1 MPTRTA
7 DAEWQGNLQQG
18 QGTMRVG
25 SGAFK
30 GNYSFKSRMGDE
42 TVGTN
47 PEELIGA
54 AHAGCFSMALSNAL
68 ASAGFTPTRVHTT
81 ARVHFNQVPSG
92 FDINPIDLET
102 SAVRPEPTR
111 VPRLHS
117 RAPVVL
123 PGHAPRTVLPRPA
136 HRGPPSMTPYARLRG
151 RLAAR
156 RLGRA
161 LPAARRSHRRA
172 RQRGRRQPLLAG
184 E

>member
-25 SGAFK
+25 SGAFE
-30 GNYSFKSRMGDE
+30 GSYSFKSRMGDE

-68 ASAGFTPTRVHTT
+68 ASAGFTPTRVHTP
-81 ARVHFNQVPSG
+81 ARVHFNQVPGG
-92 FDINPIDLET
+92 FAINPIDLEND
-102 SAVRPEPTR
+102 AV
-111 VPRLHS
+111 VPGIDEETFQKL
-117 RAPVVL
+117 AKDAKENCPVSK
-123 PGHAPRTVLPRPA
+123 A
-136 HRGPPSMTPYARLRG
+136 
-151 RLAAR
+151 LAATPIN
-156 RLGRA
+156 LKA
-161 LPAARRSHRRA
+161 TLN
-172 RQRGRRQPLLAG
+172 